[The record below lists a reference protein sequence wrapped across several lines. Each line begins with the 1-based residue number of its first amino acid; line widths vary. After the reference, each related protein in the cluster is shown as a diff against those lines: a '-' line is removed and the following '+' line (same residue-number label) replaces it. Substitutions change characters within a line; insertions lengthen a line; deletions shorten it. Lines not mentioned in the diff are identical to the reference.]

1 MTIKNIIKEENIE
14 NELLEI
20 IDKFH
25 KRGPID
31 SYLLEKLSYIKHFHP
46 TIFNKYESRLMYIM
60 GLFYKITPPT
70 SFIEEIYSIY
80 SDVIKDSTGKKYTPM
95 QADAYK
101 NIKDKSYFS
110 FSAPT
115 SSGKSFLFR
124 DLIKETDGD
133 IVIVVPS
140 RALISEYI
148 FEILDIL
155 KLDKDVLVMQFV
167 ELVNLKHTKRRIYV
181 ITPERGNDLFANIE
195 KLNIK
200 LFLFDESQLSEEEI
214 RGMRFDAL
222 VRRINIYFP
231 DSTKVFA
238 HPFVENPEAQ
248 LTKHDFI
255 TNSSSANYTQNVVGK
270 IYSCIDK
277 NNNFYYFSPFEM
289 PRELIPVNTDIIKDI
304 LNNNGTLLIYTS
316 KTSIYSKEYLK
327 TFKKYT
333 DLCSK
338 TQDEE
343 ALNLVDELKQYLGV
357 TATKSRKYSQMIKL
371 MERGIVIHHGSIPL
385 KARLIIEKF
394 VNTGYAKICF
404 ATSTLTQGINM
415 PFDVVLIENFLFNG
429 ETDELKLLEMKN
441 LIGRAGRT
449 TKNVNNFDYGY
460 VIIHKSNINK
470 FINRLKGSARIS
482 DFSRLD
488 SNIEAIEEDFQD
500 IAEAIKHNS
509 FDNELR
515 ITEKQKNRINEAL
528 DDVDISNKLKFLLD
542 TFLPDG
548 KPIKGEK
555 YNILTD
561 TQKRKIKDIY
571 KEIYTLHMRRKRLGT
586 GEQAILSATIP
597 ILLWRIQGKT
607 FKEIVS
613 IRFDF
618 LSENKQQQEIKKLYK
633 QNLIT
638 YEECYSRIE
647 NLKIHY
653 STKFALIPNIKATN
667 RPLFDTNKTIENID
681 YDILIWDT
689 YDYIDKII
697 SWALADPLSAT
708 FHLYY
713 QKTKDERALAMSNF
727 IKYGTND
734 NTEIWLMKYGFDF
747 EDIEWIKQYI
757 VSIDDNEIVFNS
769 KITELSEQKRELI
782 ERYVNTIVG

>member
-304 LNNNGTLLIYTS
+304 LLIIPYF
-316 KTSIYSKEYLK
+316 LF
-327 TFKKYT
+327 FKI
-333 DLCSK
+333 
-338 TQDEE
+338 
-343 ALNLVDELKQYLGV
+343 LNL
-357 TATKSRKYSQMIKL
+357 IKL
-371 MERGIVIHHGSIPL
+371 
-385 KARLIIEKF
+385 
-394 VNTGYAKICF
+394 Y
-404 ATSTLTQGINM
+404 
-415 PFDVVLIENFLFNG
+415 
-429 ETDELKLLEMKN
+429 
-441 LIGRAGRT
+441 
-449 TKNVNNFDYGY
+449 
-460 VIIHKSNINK
+460 
-470 FINRLKGSARIS
+470 
-482 DFSRLD
+482 
-488 SNIEAIEEDFQD
+488 
-500 IAEAIKHNS
+500 
-509 FDNELR
+509 NEP
-515 ITEKQKNRINEAL
+515 NE
-528 DDVDISNKLKFLLD
+528 
-542 TFLPDG
+542 
-548 KPIKGEK
+548 
-555 YNILTD
+555 
-561 TQKRKIKDIY
+561 Q
-571 KEIYTLHMRRKRLGT
+571 
-586 GEQAILSATIP
+586 
-597 ILLWRIQGKT
+597 
-607 FKEIVS
+607 
-613 IRFDF
+613 
-618 LSENKQQQEIKKLYK
+618 
-633 QNLIT
+633 
-638 YEECYSRIE
+638 
-647 NLKIHY
+647 
-653 STKFALIPNIKATN
+653 
-667 RPLFDTNKTIENID
+667 
-681 YDILIWDT
+681 
-689 YDYIDKII
+689 
-697 SWALADPLSAT
+697 
-708 FHLYY
+708 
-713 QKTKDERALAMSNF
+713 
-727 IKYGTND
+727 
-734 NTEIWLMKYGFDF
+734 
-747 EDIEWIKQYI
+747 
-757 VSIDDNEIVFNS
+757 
-769 KITELSEQKRELI
+769 
-782 ERYVNTIVG
+782 